1 MAADR
6 EDSCLNAIGL
16 EIKLLVNVKVRSKAL
31 ELQVR
36 QRSLQEQSPSQ
47 AGRSAGT
54 ALRTIYIFE
63 LGKIHRNGR
72 ADQPLERHALCG
84 MIWMRMTDNN

>member
-6 EDSCLNAIGL
+6 EDGCLNAIGL
-16 EIKLLVNVKVRSKAL
+16 EIKLSVNVKVRSKTL

-36 QRSLQEQSPSQ
+36 QRSLQEQSTSE
-47 AGRSAGT
+47 AGWRARTS
-54 ALRTIYIFE
+54 LRTIYIFE

-72 ADQPLERHALCG
+72 VDQPLERRGLCG